1 MEILVR
7 RAVWILVALTAS
19 ASFARQPSAV
29 PNEAQVRAAFLYNF
43 LKFIEWPASGKQG
56 LVIGVV
62 SNPEFAK
69 VLEETVGSKTVDGT
83 PVTTRRLAS
92 LAEAHDCNIVFVAG
106 PQTSVP
112 LLPGVLTVG
121 DDPDFLAAGGIVR
134 FFLDDSRVRFQIQPE
149 RAKASGLQISARLL
163 SVAVIR

>member
-1 MEILVR
+1 MEILAR
-7 RAVWILVALTAS
+7 RAVWILIALTAS
-19 ASFARQPSAV
+19 ACFARQPSGV
-29 PNEAQVRAAFLYNF
+29 PNDAQVRAAFLYNF
-43 LKFIEWPASGKQG
+43 LKFIEWPAPGNHE

-62 SNPEFAK
+62 SNPEFSRI
-69 VLEETVGSKTVDGT
+69 LEETIGSKTVDGK
-83 PVTTRRLAS
+83 PVTSRRLAS

-121 DDPDFLAAGGIVR
+121 DDPDFLAAGGIVK
-134 FFLDDSRVRFQIQPE
+134 FFLDDNRVRFQIQPE
-149 RAKASGLQISARLL
+149 RAKAAGLQISARLL